1 MDRRLVGSHA
11 GGIAAVAEIVVE
23 HRHPVVRD
31 LLALGYR
38 LDDIGDRLPFADFLS
53 VVLAA
58 PPNSSIRFYAI
69 EKQWP
74 QTDHLLANMAE
85 QQAGIV
91 TINGRYPRPGLVVEE
106 PVKHAGAPMT
116 ADGQLNMAPMS
127 LDEFRARRERDRA
140 RAAELAQAELNP
152 IAQ

>member
-1 MDRRLVGSHA
+1 MGSNA

-91 TINGRYPRPGLVVEE
+91 SINGRYPRPGLPTESTEVAHPGL
-106 PVKHAGAPMT
+106 PVTP
-116 ADGQLNMAPMS
+116 DGQLNMMPMS
-127 LDEFRARRERDRA
+127 LDEFRARRERDQT
-140 RAAELAQAELNP
+140 RAAELAKAELKP
-152 IAQ
+152 IAR